1 MPHREGEF
9 SVSLYGEWAGAGSVH
24 FSFFGFLFER
34 GSRERGEEVWSSL
47 GRVCGVITGILLYAG
62 IIRYSILFPRL
73 AVMRHSG
80 LYSTETVDIV
90 FRAMNTYI
98 GDSLAEHVQFTF
110 TSLMFLFFGISIIR
124 TRIVSKWIAF
134 FGFFIM
140 AVLIIG
146 NMEQFGAEWAF
157 IFNRT
162 GAKLMALWLIV
173 AGIALLFKSSRFF
186 PALWPRK
193 ARDAA
198 PDL

>member
-1 MPHREGEF
+1 VGGAGLCILLF
-9 SVSLYGEWAGAGSVH
+9 SV
-24 FSFFGFLFER
+24 LFER
-34 GSRERGEEVWSSL
+34 ALRGAGEEVWSSL

-110 TSLMFLFFGISIIR
+110 TSLMLLFFGISIVR
-124 TRIVSKWIAF
+124 TGIISKWIAL

-140 AVLIIG
+140 AILIIG
-146 NMEQFGAEWAF
+146 NMEQFGVKWAF

-173 AGIALLFKSSRFF
+173 AGIALILRAM
-186 PALWPRK
+186 ALNREEK
-193 ARDAA
+193 TMEGTAD
-198 PDL
+198 